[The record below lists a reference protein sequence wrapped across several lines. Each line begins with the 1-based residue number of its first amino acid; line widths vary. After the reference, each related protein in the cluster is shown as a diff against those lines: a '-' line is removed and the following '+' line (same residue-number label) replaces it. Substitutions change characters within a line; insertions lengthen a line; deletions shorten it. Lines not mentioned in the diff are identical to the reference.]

1 MEFIRIRDVEKTY
14 PTGVTA
20 LYGLNLEIKKG
31 DFVFIIGASGSGKS
45 TLMKMLYREEKASN
59 GEIIIGGVKVGKL
72 KNRKVYKLR
81 RKLGVVFQDFKLL
94 PKLTAY
100 ENVAF
105 VLEMFGYDEEGFE
118 KYLMT
123 AGFPPVDLLIRTS
136 GEERISNY
144 LLWQIAY
151 AELEFV
157 PEAWPAFTP
166 EVFRRCL
173 EEYQQRDRRFG
184 GVKNV

>member
-1 MEFIRIRDVEKTY
+1 MEFIRIKKKKKTY

-94 PKLTAY
+94 PKLTA
-100 ENVAF
+100 
-105 VLEMFGYDEEGFE
+105 
-118 KYLMT
+118 
-123 AGFPPVDLLIRTS
+123 
-136 GEERISNY
+136 
-144 LLWQIAY
+144 
-151 AELEFV
+151 
-157 PEAWPAFTP
+157 
-166 EVFRRCL
+166 
-173 EEYQQRDRRFG
+173 
-184 GVKNV
+184 

>member
-31 DFVFIIGASGSGKS
+31 DFVFIIVLENIELEISNDKYNFILGGNGVGKS
-45 TLMKMLYREEKASN
+45 TFIKMLYREEKASN

-105 VLEMFGYDEEGFE
+105 VLEMFG
-118 KYLMT
+118 
-123 AGFPPVDLLIRTS
+123 
-136 GEERISNY
+136 
-144 LLWQIAY
+144 
-151 AELEFV
+151 
-157 PEAWPAFTP
+157 
-166 EVFRRCL
+166 
-173 EEYQQRDRRFG
+173 
-184 GVKNV
+184 

>member
-105 VLEMFGYDEEGFE
+105 VLEMFISSFSSGITS
-118 KYLMT
+118 T
-123 AGFPPVDLLIRTS
+123 AANDVCLLFC
-136 GEERISNY
+136 ESNGDN
-144 LLWQIAY
+144 LTNL
-151 AELEFV
+151 
-157 PEAWPAFTP
+157 
-166 EVFRRCL
+166 
-173 EEYQQRDRRFG
+173 
-184 GVKNV
+184 